1 MYKVF
6 FNERKV
12 FLTDNFEKHFNTKY
26 GLFYKYQNQEELED
40 LLDFYRNL
48 RKIDTLYIIHDDIEE
63 LRNYFRACYLNI
75 NAAGGLVKDS
85 HERILIIK
93 RRNRWDLPKGKVD
106 RNEDFQQTAIREVN
120 EECGIG
126 DIKIIQPLL
135 STYHTYTLDGKPV
148 LKKTLWFEMLY
159 TGIGRP
165 EPQLKE
171 NITEVRWFGKPDLG
185 EVVKNTYPSI
195 LDVFRYA
202 NLIKL

>member
-75 NAAGGLVKDS
+75 NAAGGLVKD
-85 HERILIIK
+85 RQGKILIIK
-93 RRNRWDLPKGKVD
+93 RRNKWDLPKGKVD
-106 RNEDFQQTAIREVN
+106 RNEDFQQTAIREVK
-120 EECGIG
+120 EECGIS
-126 DIKIIQPLL
+126 DIQIIQPLL
-135 STYHTYTLDGKPV
+135 STYHTYKLDGRPV
-148 LKKTLWFEMLY
+148 LKKTSWFEMLY
-159 TGIGRP
+159 SGTGSP

-171 NITEVRWFGKPDLG
+171 HITEVKWFSKSELG
-185 EVVKNTYPSI
+185 EVIKNTYPSI
-195 LDVFRYA
+195 LDVFRYS
-202 NLIKL
+202 NLIEL

>member
-12 FLTDNFEKHFNTKY
+12 FLTDNFEKHFNIKY

-75 NAAGGLVKDS
+75 YAAGGLVKD
-85 HERILIIK
+85 RQGKILIIK

-135 STYHTYTLDGKPV
+135 STYHTYTVDGKPV

-159 TGIGRP
+159 TGKGSP

-171 NITEVRWFGKPDLG
+171 KITEVRWFGKPDLG

>member
-12 FLTDNFEKHFNTKY
+12 FLTDNFEKHFNIRY

-63 LRNYFRACYLNI
+63 LRDYFRACYLNI
-75 NAAGGLVKDS
+75 NAAGGLVKNKQG
-85 HERILIIK
+85 RILIIK

-106 RNEDFQQTAIREVN
+106 EQENFQQTAIREVS
-120 EECGIG
+120 EECGISE
-126 DIKIIQPLL
+126 IKIIQPLL
-135 STYHTYTLDGKPV
+135 STYHTYKIDGRPV

-159 TGIGRP
+159 IGTRKP

-171 NITEVRWFGKPDLG
+171 HITEVKWFDKS
-185 EVVKNTYPSI
+185 EFSEIIKNTYPSI

-202 NLIKL
+202 NLIEL

>member
-6 FNERKV
+6 FNDRKV
-12 FLTDNFEKHFNTKY
+12 FLTDNFEKHFKTKY

-48 RKIDTLYIIHDDIEE
+48 RKIDTLYIIHEDIEE
-63 LRNYFRACYLNI
+63 LRNYFRSCYLNI
-75 NAAGGLVKDS
+75 SAAGGLVKDKQG
-85 HERILIIK
+85 RILIIK

-106 RNEDFQQTAIREVN
+106 AKENFEQTAVREVT
-120 EECGIG
+120 EECGII

-135 STYHTYTLDGKPV
+135 STYHTYKIDGKPV
-148 LKKTLWFEMLY
+148 LKKTTWFEMLY
-159 TGIGRP
+159 TGTRKP

-171 NITEVRWFGKPDLG
+171 HITEVKWFDKSELG
-185 EVVKNTYPSI
+185 EVMKNTYQSI

-202 NLIKL
+202 NLIEL